1 MTISRIACLLGA
13 LLCAPLALAQ
23 SQETYN
29 PAEVPSTTLHAP
41 APTQVLG
48 FPILLDERPDLI
60 TQVGGGAGG
69 ADASRLQNSSLA
81 MAVLGF
87 SVSVAGA
94 TRLAD
99 DFVVPAAGWTITD
112 ITVYS
117 YQTGS
122 TTTSTFTDLNFRI
135 WDGDPSLGTSTV
147 VFGDT
152 TTNRLSFNSFSNIY
166 RETETSLGAT
176 NRPIMALSASG
187 LSINLSAGTYWLDWQ
202 AGGSLG
208 SGPWGPPKTI
218 LGQTTTGNAVQS
230 VGGVWAAIAD
240 SGTLTPQGIPMR
252 LNGTVNAVD
261 ADVGI
266 AKSAQVAGALSIGSG
281 FTYTLIASNSGP
293 GDATGVVVTDTLPAQ
308 VGYVSNDCGAGFS
321 APTLTWN
328 IGALANGA
336 SATCIVSVS
345 VLATGAIDNTASI
358 AATSTDPN
366 PANASSTIGIAGAAP
381 PALPVPATSL
391 WSLLLMLAGVAG
403 IVLVIV
409 RQR

>member
-1 MTISRIACLLGA
+1 MIISRFACLLGA
-13 LLCAPLALAQ
+13 AFCAPLALAQ

-41 APTQVLG
+41 APIQVLG
-48 FPILLDERPDLI
+48 FPTLLDERPDLI
-60 TQVGGGAGG
+60 THVGGGAGG

-81 MAVLGF
+81 MGTLGF
-87 SVSVAGA
+87 GVSATGA

-99 DFVVPAAGWTITD
+99 DFVVPAPGWTISD
-112 ITVYS
+112 VSVYA

-122 TTTSTFTDLNFRI
+122 TTTSTFTGLNFQI

-152 TTNRLSFNSFSNIY
+152 TTNRLNTNGFFNLY

-176 NRPIMALSASG
+176 NRPIMLLQATG
-187 LSINLSAGTYWLDWQ
+187 LSINLLPGTYWLDWQ
-202 AGGSLG
+202 ADGSLA

-218 LGQTTTGNAVQS
+218 VGQTTTGNALQFS
-230 VGGVWAAIAD
+230 GGAWAAIND
-240 SGTLTPQGIPMR
+240 GGTGTPQGIPMT
-252 LNGTVNAVD
+252 LNGLVNAAD

-266 AKSAQVAGALSIGSG
+266 AKTAQVAGTLSVGSA
-281 FTYTLIASNSGP
+281 FTYTLTASNAGP
-293 GDATGVVVTDTLPAQ
+293 GDATGVVVSDTLPAQ
-308 VGYVSNDCGAGFS
+308 VSYVSDNCGASFS

-336 SATCIVSVS
+336 SATCIVNVT
-345 VLATGAIDNTASI
+345 VVAIGAIDNTASI

-366 PANASSTIGIAGAAP
+366 PANAASTIGIAGAAA

-391 WSLLLMLAGVAG
+391 WSLLLMLAGIAG
-403 IVLVIV
+403 IAVAIM
-409 RQR
+409 RRG